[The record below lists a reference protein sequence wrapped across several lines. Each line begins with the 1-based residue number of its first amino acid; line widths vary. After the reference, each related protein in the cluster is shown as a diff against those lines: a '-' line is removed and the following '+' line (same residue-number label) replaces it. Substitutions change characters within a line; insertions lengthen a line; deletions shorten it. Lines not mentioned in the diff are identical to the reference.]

1 MLTRG
6 GSDRRPRMAQ
16 GVTRHLTHAH
26 PKHRSSIPSGA
37 PRAPGLSVLLVLFTP
52 GQPSGVWRGRRLRRQ
67 VPLSAVCPRA
77 ALAGPADPLPGA
89 RLLLP
94 PHTLLAPAE
103 GQALPSMDMGSRMPN
118 CLRTAMNSSTTT
130 AMAHSSMPW
139 MPMATRA
146 ARGRGLPLARACLGR
161 RRGPCS
167 PPGLL
172 GSPRLTSPGR
182 RGCGCRRGPGP
193 AEGGGG
199 GELGRPGGRT
209 RHGGRAGAQLS
220 ESAAKL
226 RGAAARSAG
235 RAAGVGQRRLH
246 GRRGRRA
253 SFAPS
258 PAPRARGHAGAAA
271 GVPGAPGRPS
281 LHRGS
286 PRAHWPRRGDH
297 PGRRPLRRVPP
308 PTPRPARAREGAEG
322 GGPAPRGPAPGQS
335 LAPSHR
341 HPASPREAAR
351 SAVSPNCPCRVG
363 AEWLGK
369 GPGTG
374 GEKSRSLA
382 LREESG
388 LQTPG

>member
-308 PTPRPARAREGAEG
+308 PHPAPGASPGRGGGRWPRPARPSPRTEPGAQPPPPHQPPGGRAVGGFTQLPVQG
-322 GGPAPRGPAPGQS
+322 GG
-335 LAPSHR
+335 
-341 HPASPREAAR
+341 
-351 SAVSPNCPCRVG
+351 
-363 AEWLGK
+363 
-369 GPGTG
+369 
-374 GEKSRSLA
+374 
-382 LREESG
+382 
-388 LQTPG
+388 